1 MNGRDVRKDGTGS
14 SSTVTLSAK
23 QAVIENGQMGEWL
36 LNFKKRKEKKERQ
49 TNWLQLPFLSKSLA
63 EHKRSKDA
71 VKATVE
77 AECRRWALVMWCK
90 AQLGVSSKQIYI
102 ESYCICTTNP

>member
-36 LNFKKRKEKKERQ
+36 LNLKKKRKEKKERQ
-49 TNWLQLPFLSKSLA
+49 TNWLQTSIFIKKLA
-63 EHKRSKDA
+63 
-71 VKATVE
+71 
-77 AECRRWALVMWCK
+77 
-90 AQLGVSSKQIYI
+90 
-102 ESYCICTTNP
+102 